1 MMSVCIWHLFILCAW
16 GVVKCLRLRAEEPHI
31 PDYDAH
37 AEYHNSSEYKE
48 FLNTPEYRRFMDI
61 SYDNLLEEILH
72 GSLSFDRKLAAT
84 AGPLNTH
91 MKNWPAI
98 NKRQTDPKIVISLT
112 TVPEMFKGGKVTMLS
127 KTLNSLLNQTVAADA
142 IELNLP
148 SYSAR
153 LGKYGKPERDLPK
166 GINVYYTEDWLTLTN
181 IIPTVQRAKMN
192 ISAERGAVTKR
203 PIAWKESQSHETLVI
218 VVDDDKVYPPS
229 LVEDHLR
236 AFREKPSSVS
246 ACRGFKLPPARK
258 LSGDWDGLQYSH
270 YGHKVESP
278 VQVAIVTG
286 SDSWS
291 SPASLF
297 NESLWT
303 DLKHTGSAM
312 RLMNDIWVSG
322 QLSKHNVPKYV
333 IPCRQECWSTW
344 VHKQY
349 GAASG
354 DTGRSRTWLNNEVI
368 TYFKNAWS
376 PAEVEIKRTVQS
388 FLHGKPDFTTTS

>member
-1 MMSVCIWHLFILCAW
+1 MSACTMMFFLHTFSFFARRASLSVYDWSRGHMTSKRIQNHTVVTELCHSSYSNTD
-16 GVVKCLRLRAEEPHI
+16 GIFENIPSEREP
-31 PDYDAH
+31 
-37 AEYHNSSEYKE
+37 
-48 FLNTPEYRRFMDI
+48 
-61 SYDNLLEEILH
+61 EEIRH
-72 GSLSFDRKLAAT
+72 GSLRLDRHLRPDP
-84 AGPLNTH
+84 GPLNDK
-91 MKNWPAI
+91 MNSWPAI
-98 NKRQTDPKIVISLT
+98 QKSLMDPKIVISLT
-112 TVPEMFKGGKVTMLS
+112 TVPEMLS
-127 KTLNSLLNQTVAADA
+127 DKMMFLGKTLASLRQQTVRADS

-148 SYSAR
+148 NKSQR
-153 LGKYGKPERDLPK
+153 LGAYGGLQPNISE
-166 GINVYYTEDWLTLTN
+166 GINVYHTDDWLALTN
-181 IIPTVQRAKMN
+181 IIPTVQRAQKN
-192 ISAERGAVTKR
+192 LSV
-203 PIAWKESQSHETLVI
+203 QETLVI